1 MQEKSFLTLT
11 LGQQRTAG
19 QQQQLSP
26 PGVNPIKL
34 LFVVTNAGAEFVR
47 ARNLQVCLAKSG
59 VCGPAGAD

>member
-1 MQEKSFLTLT
+1 MQEKSFLTLI

-34 LFVVTNAGAEFVR
+34 LFVATNAGLELVR
-47 ARNLQVCLAKSG
+47 DRH
-59 VCGPAGAD
+59 